1 MLGIMFLYY
10 ISHHEVQQFRCQGGH
25 QQNDDGRTGQK
36 KKKPRRK
43 KALPSGSSPAAK
55 VEQNFMDSSGS
66 KNAFKADAFLE
77 QSRGS
82 GTGTLS
88 RHGHLMSFM
97 SWTNTSQHLKANCER
112 PTPNHTVAFPP
123 VHFTHLR
130 PLRHATFDT
139 SVSRV
144 CVSP

>member
-36 KKKPRRK
+36 KKQESTEVRSVK
-43 KALPSGSSPAAK
+43 
-55 VEQNFMDSSGS
+55 QNFVDSSGS

-82 GTGTLS
+82 GTGTLFCQD
-88 RHGHLMSFM
+88 M
-97 SWTNTSQHLKANCER
+97 
-112 PTPNHTVAFPP
+112 
-123 VHFTHLR
+123 
-130 PLRHATFDT
+130 DI
-139 SVSRV
+139 
-144 CVSP
+144 